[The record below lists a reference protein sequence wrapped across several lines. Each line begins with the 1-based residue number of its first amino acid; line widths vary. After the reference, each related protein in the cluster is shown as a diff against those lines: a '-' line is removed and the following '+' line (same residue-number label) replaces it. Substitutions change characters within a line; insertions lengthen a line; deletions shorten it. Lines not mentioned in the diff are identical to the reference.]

1 MLARCVCSN
10 TVSEKLSKAIRLCRV
25 LTGRI
30 RKSLFFCCSV
40 HADAGLDGQ
49 GDRTFIFL
57 QRSGSLPTAV
67 QHMHER
73 TAARVSGSPLSYSLF
88 RLDADVWNLST
99 REVEI
104 VDVKVCYVIST

>member
-1 MLARCVCSN
+1 MQSAYGTDKEVSFFFVARCMPMLVWMDK
-10 TVSEKLSKAIRLCRV
+10 EIAR
-25 LTGRI
+25 
-30 RKSLFFCCSV
+30 
-40 HADAGLDGQ
+40 A
-49 GDRTFIFL
+49 
-57 QRSGSLPTAV
+57 GSLPTAV